1 LIQAKPFVA
10 FEAES
15 STSPLPELSRR
26 LLEEQKRSW
35 PQLAAGYASL
45 DQVRLR
51 EVRCRGFTVFL
62 QFNPGRIASTGA
74 RVDDQSVRE
83 RPCFLCVENLPPLQ
97 KGILYKGEFLILCN
111 PAPIFPQHFTISS
124 VQHLPQALEPSMD
137 SFLDLARDLSPKFTL
152 FYNGPRCGASAPD
165 HIHFQASPF
174 GTIPVEKDAL
184 EGWRR
189 VFRKKLDSVSVWT
202 LKEYGRTVLVIE
214 SPDEER
220 LVGFLV
226 LLIGGLRKLTEV
238 AEEPMMNILCS
249 FDDPNWRIIF
259 FPRRKHRPT
268 VYFREGEDRVLISP
282 AAVDMGGLIIT
293 PVQGDF
299 ERVDATLIEG
309 MFQEVSLPA
318 GQLETV
324 VDAL

>member
-1 LIQAKPFVA
+1 V
-10 FEAES
+10 
-15 STSPLPELSRR
+15 
-26 LLEEQKRSW
+26 
-35 PQLAAGYASL
+35 
-45 DQVRLR
+45 
-51 EVRCRGFTVFL
+51 
-62 QFNPGRIASTGA
+62 
-74 RVDDQSVRE
+74 
-83 RPCFLCVENLPPLQ
+83 
-97 KGILYKGEFLILCN
+97 
-111 PAPIFPQHFTISS
+111 
-124 VQHLPQALEPSMD
+124 
-137 SFLDLARDLSPKFTL
+137 
-152 FYNGPRCGASAPD
+152 
-165 HIHFQASPF
+165 HFQANPF
-174 GTIPVEKDAL
+174 GAIPVEKDSL

-202 LKEYGRTVLVIE
+202 LKDYGRTVLVIE
-214 SPDEER
+214 SPDKEE
-220 LVGFLV
+220 LAGFLV